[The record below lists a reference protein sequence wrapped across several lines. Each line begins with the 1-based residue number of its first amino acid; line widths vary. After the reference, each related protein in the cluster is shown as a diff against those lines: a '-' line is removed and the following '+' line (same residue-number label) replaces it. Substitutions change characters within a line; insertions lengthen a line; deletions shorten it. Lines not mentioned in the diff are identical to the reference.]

1 MNHKIPE
8 LDARGLRNFALTFAG
23 VVAGLFG
30 LILPLVIG
38 ARISWIPWVIAL
50 VVALWGLSAP
60 SSVRP
65 FYRLWM
71 QFGRVMGMITSRVVL
86 SIVFY
91 LLVLPFSLVLRARGK
106 DPLRRR
112 WDHSA
117 KSYRVN
123 SENPDPSHMERPF

>member
-8 LDARGLRNFALTFAG
+8 LDPRGLRNFALTFAG

-30 LILPLVIG
+30 LILPLVIDL
-38 ARISWIPWVIAL
+38 RISWTPCVIAL
-50 VVALWGLSAP
+50 AVALWGLIAP

-71 QFGRVMGMITSRVVL
+71 QFGRVMGVITSRVVL
-86 SIVFY
+86 GIVFY

-106 DPLRRR
+106 DPLHRK

>member
-1 MNHKIPE
+1 MNHKFPE

-38 ARISWIPWVIAL
+38 ARISWIPWMIAL
-50 VVALWGLSAP
+50 IVALWGLSAP

-65 FYRLWM
+65 FYYHWM
-71 QFGRVMGMITSRVVL
+71 QLGRVMGITTSRVML

-91 LLVLPFSLVLRARGK
+91 LLVLPFSLVLRMRGK
-106 DPLRRR
+106 DPLRRK

-117 KSYRVN
+117 KSYRIN
-123 SENPDPSHMERPF
+123 SQNSDPSHMERPF

>member
-30 LILPLVIG
+30 LILPLVID
-38 ARISWIPWVIAL
+38 ARISWTPWVIAL
-50 VVALWGLSAP
+50 VVALWGLIAP

-71 QFGRVMGMITSRVVL
+71 LFGRVMGAITSRVVL

-91 LLVLPFSLVLRARGK
+91 LLVLPFGLVLRARGK
-106 DPLRRR
+106 DPLHRK